1 MEKQTPGNSY
11 SLIAQS
17 STNNFYYYVD
27 NQNNFGLG
35 NFYYPYEPYNVPIN
49 KPWSSPGTS
58 PYVAPQPFFPDIFQR
73 MPLNGHPEM
82 YITVNKSRTKIH
94 TIGGHNVNKKYV
106 ASGIYMDDNTEF
118 EFELFNPT
126 SETLGVKFKING
138 EYISD
143 SCLVLYP
150 GKHMFLDRYLNTPN
164 KFKFTTYTV
173 EADNEQVQKAIANNG
188 LIEVEFFREKLAT
201 NYMPVFNSNDGTF
214 KIEGHF
220 DWLKENSLQQDNNIF
235 YCNSNQDFNINDY
248 IITTS
253 TANTFKEEFKSAP
266 KKETETGRVAQGS
279 KSDTTLKNVLID
291 FELLPIQQFMYQLLP
306 TSQKP
311 IEPKDLIRKCSNCSK
326 KVKREDKYC
335 RDCGHK
341 I

>member
-11 SLIAQS
+11 SLIANS
-17 STNNFYYYVD
+17 SNNNYYYVD
-27 NQNNFGLG
+27 YQNNFGLG
-35 NFYYPYEPYNVPIN
+35 NFYYPYEPYNWPVN
-49 KPWSSPGTS
+49 KPWSSPDPS
-58 PYVAPQPFFPDIFQR
+58 PYVAPQPFFPDIFKR
-73 MPLNGHPEM
+73 MPLNGIPEL

-94 TIGGHNVNKKYV
+94 TIPGHNVNKMYV
-106 ASGIYMDDNTEF
+106 ASGIYMDNNTEF

-126 SETLGVKFKING
+126 TETLGVKFKING
-138 EYISD
+138 DYISD
-143 SCLVLYP
+143 NCLVLYP
-150 GKHMFLDRYLNTPN
+150 GKRIFLDRYLNTPN

-201 NYMPVFNSNDGTF
+201 NYMPVFNDNSN
-214 KIEGHF
+214 F
-220 DWLKENSLQQDNNIF
+220 DWLKENSLQPDNNIF

-248 IITTS
+248 IMTTATS
-253 TANTFKEEFKSAP
+253 NTFKEEFKSVP
-266 KKETETGRVAQGS
+266 KKEMETGRVAQGS

-291 FELLPIQQFMYQLLP
+291 FELNTITKYTYQILP

-311 IEPKDLIRKCSNCSK
+311 IEPKDLIRKCTNCSK
-326 KVKREDKYC
+326 KVKKEDKYC
-335 RDCGHK
+335 RNCGQK